1 MTSVFITGTPGV
13 GKTTLASRL
22 NGRLI
27 KINDV
32 AVSHGFVMGVDEKK
46 GYKVIDMEKLS
57 AYVGEVCEKSDELM
71 IFEGHLTHLC
81 DGADIVIVLRLE
93 PEELEKRLLKRNY
106 TDSKIRENLEAEAM
120 GICTAESL
128 EKYPDKTHEIDVT
141 GLTVDETVEIAENII
156 RNGECY
162 PPGEIDFM
170 EWFLK

>member
-32 AVSHGFVMGVDEKK
+32 AISHGFVMGVDEKK
-46 GYKVIDMEKLS
+46 GYKVIDTEKLS
-57 AYVGEVCEKSDELM
+57 AYICGVCEKSDELM

-81 DGADIVIVLRLE
+81 DGADIVIVLRIS
-93 PEELEKRLLKRNY
+93 PEVLEKRLLMRNY
-106 TDSKIRENLEAEAM
+106 SPSKIRENLEAEAM

-128 EKYPDKTHEIDVT
+128 EKYPDRTHEIDIT
-141 GLTVDETVEIAENII
+141 GLTVDETAKIAENII
-156 RNGECY
+156 HNGECY
-162 PPGEIDFM
+162 PPGEVDFM
-170 EWFLK
+170 EWLLK